1 MSKERGVKTN
11 RSAVQNRAKSVP
23 DMQAEAYMNTGSELT
38 QSRDRGLD
46 STATKKKKK
55 KLFSFLS
62 R

>member
-38 QSRDRGLD
+38 
-46 STATKKKKK
+46 
-55 KLFSFLS
+55 
-62 R
+62 